1 VVEDV
6 HVELALVG
14 KAREREVAAAE
25 VADDGVDGIGA
36 EQQVK
41 LGMKRMAEE
50 EFHHKLPCLQL
61 SGQTT
66 QTRLVGIGWNSEG
79 QLAAELLG
87 QPLLQAQG
95 RVVVELVIALSQTE
109 SGAQLV
115 LR

>member
-1 VVEDV
+1 MRE
-6 HVELALVG
+6 
-14 KAREREVAAAE
+14 AREREVAAAE

-36 EQQVK
+36 EK
-41 LGMKRMAEE
+41 KIELGVKRMTEKQ
-50 EFHHKLPCLQL
+50 FDDKLPRPELR
-61 SGQTT
+61 GQTT
-66 QTRLVGIGWNSEG
+66 QTRLVGIGRNSER

-95 RVVVELVIALSQTE
+95 RLVVELVIVLSQTE